1 MVQENICGSGVD
13 STKFF
18 YKGKGKWKMVGMKKE

>member
-1 MVQENICGSGVD
+1 MVQDNICGSGVD

-18 YKGKGKWKMVGMKKE
+18 FKRKGQMENGRA